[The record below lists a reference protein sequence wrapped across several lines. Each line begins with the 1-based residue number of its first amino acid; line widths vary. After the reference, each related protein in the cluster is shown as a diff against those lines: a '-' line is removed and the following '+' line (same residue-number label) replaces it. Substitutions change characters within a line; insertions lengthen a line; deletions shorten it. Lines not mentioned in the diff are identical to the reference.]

1 MLIDIHA
8 QLVVVCFIWLRV
20 YLGRW
25 TAASCI

>member
-20 YLGRW
+20 YLGR
-25 TAASCI
+25 